1 MFILFSH
8 VFIYYVFI
16 VSFQG
21 ELCGGKYPHPDVTEV
36 PYARPVQVGV
46 WRLGVPRF
54 EGISMW
60 QGSWGVHLSPQK
72 VPGCFIVRQVQP
84 SDRVHCVWRGH
95 FFWHET
101 FLVLA
106 LQVGSLLAI
115 AGLHYNII
123 KLTDF
128 RNKYAEIVWN
138 IWNSVKLDWCT
149 QRKSCCFVHQSLFHE
164 IEHYHEESC
173 DTEWYR
179 YTSIEDDGRTL
190 KLEPMLISPFGER
203 SRKSVAVYSTA
214 QVTDFSKNINF
225 QQCLCFLLEAEETA
239 QLWFSAAPRST
250 CFASTSVFQV
260 AAAACL
266 VWSVGAKTAQ
276 HFFSTFRAIQDPKYT
291 SLVPSMFALP
301 PIAGNLAEGIVVKP
315 WDCETLMDER
325 PIFKIKIQEF
335 QEGEGSAPPPGDPS
349 MKSYL
354 LSQINENRLAAAA
367 SKVGPLTDVRGWEEC
382 LWGSMMQQSSADV
395 GPVDLA
401 VWIILYICS
410 PCIINQI
417 VAVNVFLLVAEVQNT
432 SSYWGKHAW
441 SDWHVCAQDHQPG
454 HWRHQRW
461 NRQSA

>member
-179 YTSIEDDGRTL
+179 YTSIEDDGRDTETWANVDLTL
-190 KLEPMLISPFGER
+190 RWKESKVRCRLFDCPGHRLLKET
-203 SRKSVAVYSTA
+203 STSSSA
-214 QVTDFSKNINF
+214 CAFCWKQRR
-225 QQCLCFLLEAEETA
+225 LLK
-239 QLWFSAAPRST
+239 LWFSAAPRST

-417 VAVNVFLLVAEVQNT
+417 VAVNVFLVGSWSPKHVQLL
-432 SSYWGKHAW
+432 
-441 SDWHVCAQDHQPG
+441 
-454 HWRHQRW
+454 R
-461 NRQSA
+461 